1 MSPTTA
7 LVPLDGESLPTHAES
22 SSLPALLA
30 QPHARPI
37 RCVAST
43 PGHFAFAV
51 SGGTYVHACSA
62 RPGDAARAEAA
73 MRRALSRKNEAG
85 GVARTASSDLRAAF
99 GSGEF
104 GGVVD
109 GTGDVGGDDR
119 RRDSQLSFHGAS
131 PVVKLMFLPRDDSRD
146 VPCVLVAV
154 QENGAVAAWCRASR
168 DDDDD
173 DVGWTEMAEPSVP
186 GGPPEIAP
194 SLRGYRK
201 GAHGAVIDAA
211 LAVTEAA
218 DGGGGGLWGGCVVR
232 VVTLVE
238 SVPRLDPSSAS
249 ASLDPSSRVSLIARE
264 VRMPSLESVAAMVRS
279 PFSFVRDAAAAAAG
293 STNEK
298 DRTETATIAAEY
310 PGAIALLGA
319 GGSDLW
325 VVCARSGGGGGGEGG
340 EGGGGTHGHEGE
352 GGGGAVGIR
361 RARTGARRTG
371 GTRISA
377 SRRRG

>member
-22 SSLPALLA
+22 SSLPALLT

-37 RCVAST
+37 RCVASM
-43 PGHFAFAV
+43 PGHIALAV

-62 RPGDAARAEAA
+62 RPGDAKSAEVA
-73 MRRALSRKNEAG
+73 MRRALSKKNGPAG

-131 PVVKLMFLPRDDSRD
+131 PVAKLMFLPQDDSRN

-154 QENGAVAAWCRASR
+154 QENGAVAAWCRVSR
-168 DDDDD
+168 AGDDDDA
-173 DVGWTEMAEPSVP
+173 VGWTEMAEPSVP

-218 DGGGGGLWGGCVVR
+218 DGGGGLWG
-232 VVTLVE
+232 L
-238 SVPRLDPSSAS
+238 
-249 ASLDPSSRVSLIARE
+249 SLIH
-264 VRMPSLESVAAMVRS
+264 
-279 PFSFVRDAAAAAAG
+279 
-293 STNEK
+293 
-298 DRTETATIAAEY
+298 I
-310 PGAIALLGA
+310 
-319 GGSDLW
+319 
-325 VVCARSGGGGGGEGG
+325 
-340 EGGGGTHGHEGE
+340 
-352 GGGGAVGIR
+352 
-361 RARTGARRTG
+361 
-371 GTRISA
+371 
-377 SRRRG
+377 